1 MTLLQIF
8 PLWFFKGCEQTF
20 IGLYVQHSTW
30 VFAAVETIHIICLSI
45 LLGSTLV
52 VDLRLLGKGMTR
64 DSVADL
70 SKTLLPWTWS
80 AFVGLVI
87 TGIIMFDSE
96 AVKMSRNQGFFL
108 KVVLLLLAVLF
119 QLTIHRRVT
128 GSKVVEGTAM
138 AKLAASLSLCCWL
151 GVALAGRAIAFL

>member
-1 MTLLQIF
+1 MILLQFF
-8 PLWFFKGCEQTF
+8 PLSFFQWCQQTF
-20 IGLYVQHSTW
+20 IGLYIQGSMW
-30 VFAAVETIHIICLSI
+30 AFAVVETVHIVCLSI

-64 DSVADL
+64 ESVADL

-80 AFVGLVI
+80 AFAGLVI

-96 AVKMSRNQGFFL
+96 AVKMSRNSGFFFKMIFL
-108 KVVLLLLAVLF
+108 FLAVLF

-128 GSKVVEGTAM
+128 SSNAVEGTGT

-151 GVALAGRAIAFL
+151 CVALAGRAIAFA